1 MIHSYIM
8 QEIFHELS
16 QKGGGGGGGW
26 WWGEGEEGKKRNHAD
41 VLTCTPF
48 FISYFIS
55 AL

>member
-16 QKGGGGGGGW
+16 QKGGGGGGW

-41 VLTCTPF
+41 V
-48 FISYFIS
+48 
-55 AL
+55 